1 MDTPTNTIL
10 TVLLRE
16 YGFTHRSLADEVNQV
31 SGRIFGRPG
40 AATDRDVRRWI
51 SGAVRWPTGRYL
63 LPLAEIFDRPPE
75 AMGFVPRGRSSRLP
89 APPSSVRPGQEE
101 PVKRRAFLTAST
113 AATLTLA
120 LRLEETPVRGRL
132 TTADVD
138 RIATTI
144 GRLDAH
150 FTAIGGGALLTV
162 ATAYIDRLRNT
173 MDGCTYGP
181 RVEQALHTAISGLHS
196 SAGWAAYDAGDNATS
211 RLHHAAA
218 LQSGILAKDGHAQA
232 RAWSDLSVQSRAEGR
247 HREALT
253 INRAALESRQARQ
266 DPRIAALLHSRLA
279 IGHARLGDHSACA
292 RSLLA
297 AEKAHDR
304 FDTTAPPPP
313 WLRFLDAAE
322 IAGLA
327 AIAHRATGRLPDAE
341 KATAQ
346 ALRLL
351 GPSMH
356 RNRAYYGIQLAQLQL
371 AQGDTTSAKATA
383 TTVDTTAVSSPR
395 IAQRLAT
402 VHRHLATAQETP

>member
-1 MDTPTNTIL
+1 MRDTPANTIL

-101 PVKRRAFLTAST
+101 PVKRRAFLNVST
-113 AATLTLA
+113 AATLALA
-120 LRLEETPVRGRL
+120 LRIEETPARGRL
-132 TTADVD
+132 TMTDVD
-138 RIATTI
+138 HITMTI

-150 FTAIGGGALLTV
+150 FAAIGGGALLTV

-181 RVEQALHTAISGLHS
+181 RVEQALHRALSDLYS
-196 SAGWAAYDAGDNATS
+196 SAGWAAYDAGDGTTS

-218 LQSGILAKDGHAQA
+218 LQSGILAKDGRAQA
-232 RAWSDLSVQSRAEGR
+232 RAWSDLSLQSRAEGR

-253 INRAALESRQARQ
+253 INHAALQTRQAHQ

-279 IGHARLGDHSACA
+279 IGHARIGDHSACA

-297 AEKAHDR
+297 AEKTHDR

-341 KATAQ
+341 TATAQ

-356 RNRAYYGIQLAQLQL
+356 RNRAYYGVQLAELLL
-371 AQGDTTSAKATA
+371 AQGDTTRARATA
-383 TTVDTTAVSSPR
+383 TAVDTTAVSSPR

-402 VHRHLATAQETP
+402 VHHKLAAA

>member
-1 MDTPTNTIL
+1 M
-10 TVLLRE
+10 
-16 YGFTHRSLADEVNQV
+16 
-31 SGRIFGRPG
+31 
-40 AATDRDVRRWI
+40 
-51 SGAVRWPTGRYL
+51 
-63 LPLAEIFDRPPE
+63 
-75 AMGFVPRGRSSRLP
+75 
-89 APPSSVRPGQEE
+89 
-101 PVKRRAFLTAST
+101 KRRAFLTAST

-132 TTADVD
+132 TMTDVD
-138 RIATTI
+138 RISTTI

-162 ATAYIDRLRNT
+162 ATTYIDRLRTT

-181 RVEQALHTAISGLHS
+181 RVEQALHRALSGLHS
-196 SAGWAAYDAGDNATS
+196 SAGWAAYDSGDNATS
-211 RLHHAAA
+211 RLHHTAA

-232 RAWSDLSVQSRAEGR
+232 RAWADLSVQSRAEGR

-253 INRAALESRQARQ
+253 INRAALQSRQARQ
-266 DPRIAALLHSRLA
+266 DLRIAALLHSRFA
-279 IGHARLGDHSACA
+279 IGHARLGDHGACA

-304 FDTTAPPPP
+304 FDRTAPPPP

-371 AQGDTTSAKATA
+371 AQGDTTSARATA
-383 TTVDTTAVSSPR
+383 ATVDTTAVSSPR

>member
-1 MDTPTNTIL
+1 MDTPTNTVL
-10 TVLLRE
+10 TVLLHE
-16 YGFTHRSLADEVNQV
+16 YGYTHQSLADDVNHV

-51 SGAVRWPTGRYL
+51 SGTVRWPTHRYL

-75 AMGFVPRGRSSRLP
+75 AMGFVPRGRTSRLP
-89 APPSSVRPGQEE
+89 TPPAPVRPGQEE

-120 LRLEETPVRGRL
+120 LRLEETPVRGHL
-132 TTADVD
+132 TMADVD
-138 RIATTI
+138 RITATI

-162 ATAYIDRLRNT
+162 ATTYIDRLRET
-173 MDGCTYGP
+173 ADGCTYGP
-181 RVEQALHTAISGLHS
+181 RVEQALHTALSGLHS
-196 SAGWAAYDAGDNATS
+196 SAGWAAYDTGDNVTS

-218 LQSGILAKDGHAQA
+218 LQTGILAKDGHAQA
-232 RAWSDLSVQSRAEGR
+232 RAWSDLSLQARAEGR

-253 INRAALESRQARQ
+253 INRTALQTRHARQ

-279 IGHARLGDHSACA
+279 IGHARLGDHNACA
-292 RSLLA
+292 RALLA
-297 AEKAHDR
+297 AEMAHDR
-304 FDTTAPPPP
+304 FDATAPPPP

-346 ALRLL
+346 TLRLL
-351 GPSMH
+351 KPSMH

-383 TTVDTTAVSSPR
+383 TAVDTTTVSSPR
-395 IAQRLAT
+395 IAQRLAAI
-402 VHRHLATAQETP
+402 HHQLATA

>member
-1 MDTPTNTIL
+1 M
-10 TVLLRE
+10 
-16 YGFTHRSLADEVNQV
+16 
-31 SGRIFGRPG
+31 
-40 AATDRDVRRWI
+40 
-51 SGAVRWPTGRYL
+51 
-63 LPLAEIFDRPPE
+63 
-75 AMGFVPRGRSSRLP
+75 
-89 APPSSVRPGQEE
+89 
-101 PVKRRAFLTAST
+101 
-113 AATLTLA
+113 
-120 LRLEETPVRGRL
+120 RGRL
-132 TTADVD
+132 TMADVD
-138 RIATTI
+138 RIAATI

-162 ATAYIDRLRNT
+162 ATAYIDRLRTT

-181 RVEQALHTAISGLHS
+181 RVEQVLHTAISGLHS
-196 SAGWAAYDAGDNATS
+196 SAGWAAYDSGDNAAS

-218 LQSGILAKDGHAQA
+218 LQSGILAKDGRAQA
-232 RAWSDLSVQSRAEGR
+232 RAWSDLSLQSRAEGR
-247 HREALT
+247 NREALT

-279 IGHARLGDHSACA
+279 IGHARLGDHIACA

-341 KATAQ
+341 RATAQ

-356 RNRAYYGIQLAQLQL
+356 RNRAYYGIQLAQ
-371 AQGDTTSAKATA
+371 GDTTSAKATA
-383 TTVDTTAVSSPR
+383 ATVDTTAVSSPR

-402 VHRHLATAQETP
+402 VHRKLATA

>member
-1 MDTPTNTIL
+1 MATPTNTTL
-10 TVLLRE
+10 TVLLGE
-16 YGFTHRSLADEVNQV
+16 YGFTHRSLADEVDRV

-51 SGAVRWPTGRYL
+51 SGTVRWPTGRYL

-75 AMGFVPRGRSSRLP
+75 AMGFVPRGRTSRLP

-132 TTADVD
+132 TMADID
-138 RIATTI
+138 RMTTTI

-150 FTAIGGGALLTV
+150 FTAIGGGALPTV
-162 ATAYIDRLRNT
+162 ATTYIDRLRET
-173 MDGCTYGP
+173 ADYYTYGP
-181 RVEQALHTAISGLHS
+181 RVEQALHRALSGLHS
-196 SAGWAAYDAGDNATS
+196 SAGWAAYDSGDNATS

-218 LQSGILAKDGHAQA
+218 LQSGVLAKDGHAQA
-232 RAWSDLSVQSRAEGR
+232 RAWSDLSLQYRAEGR

-253 INRAALESRQARQ
+253 INRAALQTRHARQ
-266 DPRIAALLHSRLA
+266 DPRIAALLHSRL
-279 IGHARLGDHSACA
+279 GDHSACA
-292 RSLLA
+292 RALLA
-297 AEKAHDR
+297 AQKAHDR
-304 FDTTAPPPP
+304 FDTTARPPP

-346 ALRLL
+346 ALHLL
-351 GPSMH
+351 GPSTH

-383 TTVDTTAVSSPR
+383 ATVDTAAVSSPR